1 MSNQDS
7 TKITPTSQPSEDSEK
22 KPFDWIQLELV
33 PLPHCQNEFET
44 LIVWWNPDQRK
55 IVGEQAELVMGFV
68 NQALEK
74 GASGPNESVEL
85 NDPLAKPTEL
95 AAILGQ
101 YFWVVPQP
109 VREPGIVIDSPLD
122 ENDQEPHSV
131 Q

>member
-1 MSNQDS
+1 MTMVDQNLTKKPSSSQDL
-7 TKITPTSQPSEDSEK
+7 DN

-44 LIVWWNPDQRK
+44 LLVWWNPDQRQ
-55 IVGEQAELVMGFV
+55 IVGEKAELVKSFIH
-68 NQALEK
+68 QAMEK

-85 NDPLAKPTEL
+85 NDPLSKPTEL

-101 YFWVVPQP
+101 YFWVIPQP
-109 VREPGIVIDSPLD
+109 VREPGNDLDSSL
-122 ENDQEPHSV
+122 ETAMTEPHSV